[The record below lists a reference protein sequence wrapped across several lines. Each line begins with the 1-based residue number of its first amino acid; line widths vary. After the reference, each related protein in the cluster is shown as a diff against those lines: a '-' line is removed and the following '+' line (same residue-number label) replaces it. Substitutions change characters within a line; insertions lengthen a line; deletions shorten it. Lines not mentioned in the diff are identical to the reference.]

1 MESDARY
8 AWVGFAVVTLMVVLA
23 AGFYWLNGSTEQ
35 DVNRY
40 TVYFKNQSLEGL
52 QLNSDVRMQGIKVG
66 KVEDYIILPGQAKTV
81 RVTLEVDARTPI
93 WEGVEAVVTRNLV
106 TGLAAIDLDNV
117 WKGGSDIGPPP
128 EGELYPVIDEGVPQ
142 MTRISNTLETLGKA
156 SIEAVERMNHLL
168 SDQNQQAI
176 NSVLVNVAGLSGEL
190 RGELRQIGPELK
202 ATLGATRQAALRLD
216 TVGAELTPVL
226 RDSARLVRDGGK
238 WVEHA
243 GQRFDRMANETEAT
257 LNTARVTLSR
267 MDGSL
272 RDIQTQLK
280 LSVDLGMQDIQT
292 TAQSMRASSDT
303 LLTTSQEYADPVRLL
318 YGPHKA
324 ELGPGEE

>member
-8 AWVGFAVVTLMVVLA
+8 AWVGLAVVTLIVALA
-23 AGFYWLNGSTEQ
+23 AGFYWLNGSSKQ
-35 DVNRY
+35 DVERY
-40 TVYFKNQSLEGL
+40 TVYFQNQSLEGL

-81 RVTLEVDARTPI
+81 RVILEVDARTPI

-128 EGELYPVIDEGVPQ
+128 EGEPYPVIDEGVPQ
-142 MTRISNTLETLGKA
+142 MARISNTLETLGKA
-156 SIEAVERMNHLL
+156 STEAVGRVNDLL
-168 SDQNQQAI
+168 SEPNQKAF
-176 NSVLVNVAGLSGEL
+176 SGLLANVAGLSGEL
-190 RGELRQIGPELK
+190 RGELRQISPELR
-202 ATLGATRQAALRLD
+202 ATLGATRRAAERMD
-216 TVGAELTPVL
+216 AVGAELTPVL
-226 RDSARLVRDGGK
+226 QDSTRLLRDGGK
-238 WVEHA
+238 WMQQA
-243 GQRFDRMANETEAT
+243 GLRFDQLAGEAEAT
-257 LNTARVTLSR
+257 LSAARNTMLTL
-267 MDGSL
+267 DGGL
-272 RDIQTQLK
+272 RDVQTQLK
-280 LSVDLGMQDIQT
+280 LSVDLGLQEIQT

-303 LLTTSQEYADPVRLL
+303 LLITSQEYADPVRLL

>member
-8 AWVGFAVVTLMVVLA
+8 AWVGLAVVTLMVALA
-23 AGFYWLNGSTEQ
+23 TGFYWLNGSTKQ
-35 DVNRY
+35 DAKRF

-81 RVTLEVDARTPI
+81 RVILEIDARTPV
-93 WEGVEAVVTRNLV
+93 WEGAEAVVTRNLV

-128 EGELYPVIDEGVPQ
+128 EGEAYPVIDEGVPQ
-142 MTRISNTLETLGKA
+142 MARISNTLENLGRVGT
-156 SIEAVERMNHLL
+156 EAVDRINSLL

-176 NSVLVNVAGLSGEL
+176 SGLLVNVAGLSGEL
-190 RGELRQIGPELK
+190 RGELRQIGPELN
-202 ATLGATRQAALRLD
+202 ATLGATRQAAQRLD
-216 TVGAELTPVL
+216 TVAVELTPVL
-226 RDSARLVRDGGK
+226 QDSARLLREGGK

-243 GQRFDRMANETEAT
+243 GQRFDRLASETEAT
-257 LNTARVTLSR
+257 LNAARSTLSM

-272 RDIQTQLK
+272 RDMQTQLK

-303 LLTTSQEYADPVRLL
+303 VLTTSQEYADPARLL